1 MFAARLPAAP
11 AGCKQADGGY
21 ATTGNSASNHNPN

>member
-21 ATTGNSASNHNPN
+21 ATTENSASKSQPN